1 MSWAALLTLIAEEV
15 GQDAADRIEQRAR
28 KELAG
33 VRLTIAARPTV
44 TQKKIDAD
52 PGKPRE
58 AAKRIGVHYST
69 VYRRLIR

>member
-1 MSWAALLTLIAEEV
+1 MSWADLLSLIAEEV
-15 GQDAADRIEQRAR
+15 GQDAADRIEQRAI
-28 KELAG
+28 ESLAG
-33 VRLTIAARPTV
+33 VRLTIASRPTV
-44 TQKKIDAD
+44 TQTKLNTN

>member
-1 MSWAALLTLIAEEV
+1 MSWADLLTLITEEV

-44 TQKKIDAD
+44 TQPKLDQS
-52 PGKPRE
+52 PGKPRQ
-58 AAKRIGVHYST
+58 AAKRIGVHPST